1 MLKLY
6 GVNVWALEILSFI
19 VLPIIRVGNLFLA
32 LKGLFLIPNVQCL
45 NLFLFHLEHRIH
57 SVMRKL

>member
-19 VLPIIRVGNLFLA
+19 VLPNISVGNLFLA

-45 NLFLFHLEHRIH
+45 NLFFVSL
-57 SVMRKL
+57 